1 MCVHRR
7 INALDVPT
15 TLVVLVSDVFI
26 YLFIYLFVRS
36 FVRTFIYHD
45 DRVEKWL
52 SRMRIKELSF
62 INFPGDVR
70 DNSCLYFNMLGL
82 VK

>member
-1 MCVHRR
+1 MYRR
-7 INALDVPT
+7 INVLDVPT
-15 TLVVLVSDVFI
+15 TLVVLVSDVTQYLFI

-36 FVRTFIYHD
+36 LIYHD